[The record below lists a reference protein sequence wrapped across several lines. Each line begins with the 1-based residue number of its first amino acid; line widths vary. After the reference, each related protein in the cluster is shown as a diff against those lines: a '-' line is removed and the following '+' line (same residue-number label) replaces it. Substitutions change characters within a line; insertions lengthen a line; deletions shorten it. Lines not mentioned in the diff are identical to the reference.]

1 MTQTK
6 RTNRTLAYYVPDPSL
21 PIVSTS
27 RAENHDVA
35 GVDGYV
41 WRNVSF
47 ALLWPYVEFG
57 PNTLTIQS
65 GVQRRDAVY
74 SSSSSSSSSSNSSSS
89 SSLPSEYSGDCDPQ
103 STDRMRMAMICAGR
117 SKFKVMSMYSC

>member
-1 MTQTK
+1 MQGHWDDLSSQLHTTGLKRFTALDMTQTK

-35 GVDGYV
+35 GVDGYL

-74 SSSSSSSSSSNSSSS
+74 SSSSSSNSSNSSSS
-89 SSLPSEYSGDCDPQ
+89 SIVTC
-103 STDRMRMAMICAGR
+103 
-117 SKFKVMSMYSC
+117 